1 MAENLDVVRLRQ
13 QRIRRRRLIKLLLGL
28 LVVTVCIVVYIKR
41 DVWFPKLEGIGTKYQ
56 NITQNQNADTE
67 GNYPLSVS
75 GGVDYYTRFVGNNMF
90 ILCDMYVYIYSADG
104 DLKDSRQ
111 HAYSNAVM
119 QTSSS
124 RCLLYSCN
132 GTKFRVDT
140 ANKMLFENTVEQPI
154 LFARIGENGYTAVV
168 TESETYASR
177 LCIFD
182 PNGKSVYNREC
193 VDRLVDVS
201 LYDGGCVFATLGA
214 ENGEITTTLQS
225 ITFNGDDVVW
235 ASSPMPTLCMNVY
248 ALSNGGAMV
257 IGDGACAYYSNTGA
271 LLYSYD
277 YTGELIDYTFSDEKA
292 AILVKNEAQ
301 RQSQLLLFSK
311 IAAQPAQVSI
321 PFIAKSVGIDDEKAY
336 LLGTQS
342 IEGYAFNGECTS
354 QLVMTDSYERIMKN
368 GKYFYLLGY
377 DKINRINING
387 S

>member
-1 MAENLDVVRLRQ
+1 MAENMDVVALRQ
-13 QRIRRRRLIKLLLGL
+13 QRIRRRRLAKLLLGL
-28 LVVTVCIVVYIKR
+28 LAVIVFIVIYINR

-56 NITQNQNADTE
+56 NITQNKNSDTE
-67 GNYPLSVS
+67 GNYPLSIS
-75 GGVDYYTRFVGNNMF
+75 GGVDYYTSFVGNNMF
-90 ILCDMYVYIYSADG
+90 ILCDMYVYIYNTDG

-119 QTSSS
+119 QTNAS

-132 GTKFRVDT
+132 GTKFRVDN
-140 ANKMLFENTVEQPI
+140 ANKMLYENTLEQPI
-154 LFARIGENGYTAVV
+154 LFARIGKNGYTAVV
-168 TESETYASR
+168 TESETYACR

-182 PNGKSVYNREC
+182 ANGKSVYNREC
-193 VDRLVDVS
+193 VDRLLDVS

-214 ENGEITTTLQS
+214 ENGEITTTLQC

-248 ALSNGGAMV
+248 ALSDGGAMV
-257 IGDGACAYYSNTGA
+257 IGDSSCAYYSSTGA

-292 AILVKNEAQ
+292 AILIKNEEQ

-311 IAAQPAQVSI
+311 IAAQPSHVSI
-321 PFIAKSVGIDDEKAY
+321 PFIAKSVEIDDEKAY
-336 LLGTQS
+336 ILGIKS
-342 IEGYAFNGECTS
+342 IDGYAFNGNQTS
-354 QLVMTDSYERIMKN
+354 QLAMTDSYERIMKN

-377 DKINRINING
+377 DKINRINVNG